1 MLAQTLVIDDSRL
14 EYYVY
19 NEYKD
24 HPVICFPGFGQS
36 AGTFGHLA
44 RLNPERKIIGVNLF
58 AHGQS
63 EVSKHKSQKAGK
75 ILTQL
80 ISELLA
86 LENIDRF
93 DLSGFSLGARYA
105 ISLFGQFSEQI
116 DQLYLL
122 APDGIQGNFW
132 FNLATGN
139 RFQRRVF
146 KYMLNNSSNLISLT
160 KTLTQT
166 GLISAKRGRFIE
178 LHLRNSANKD
188 LIYNAWVS
196 SRPLEIPTKD
206 LNMLLTTCSTQI
218 HLILAINDP
227 VIPNISLV
235 KWAGQFSC
243 IDIEELPVS
252 HAKLSEHNFL
262 NPKD

>member
-24 HPVICFPGFGQS
+24 NPVICFPGFGQT
-36 AGTFGHLA
+36 AGNFGHLA
-44 RLNPERKIIGVNLF
+44 QLNLERKIIGVNLF

-63 EVSKHKSQKAGK
+63 VVNEDNTQKARA

-80 ISELLA
+80 ITELLA
-86 LENIDRF
+86 LENIVRF
-93 DLSGFSLGARYA
+93 DLSGYSLGARYA
-105 ISLFGQFSEQI
+105 LSLFGQFSEQI
-116 DQLYLL
+116 DHLYLL
-122 APDGIQGNFW
+122 APDGIKGSFW
-132 FNLATGN
+132 FNFATRT

-160 KTLTQT
+160 KTLTQA
-166 GLISAKRGRFIE
+166 GLIPTKRSRFVE
-178 LHLRNSANKD
+178 QHLRTSTTKD
-188 LIYNAWVS
+188 LVYNAWVAS
-196 SRPLEIPTKD
+196 KAIQTPINELTK
-206 LNMLLTTCSTQI
+206 LLKSNRTQI

-227 VIPNISLV
+227 VIPNKSLI
-235 KWAGQFSC
+235 KWAGQFER
-243 IDIEELPVS
+243 IDKEEIPVG
-252 HAKLSEHNFL
+252 HAKLSDYNFL